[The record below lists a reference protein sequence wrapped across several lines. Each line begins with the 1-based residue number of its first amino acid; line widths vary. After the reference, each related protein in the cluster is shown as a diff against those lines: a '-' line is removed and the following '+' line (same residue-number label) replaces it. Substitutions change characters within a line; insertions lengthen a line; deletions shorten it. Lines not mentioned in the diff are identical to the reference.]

1 MDEKKDIFSCD
12 FCKKVLSS
20 KQSLKLHI
28 NTNKKCLKDRGI
40 DLSTIES
47 FKCKNKGCIYS
58 SFLKQDM
65 DKHLFTCKKKKEKE
79 KKERKDNII
88 QDKLISLVETLSNKP
103 SIINNTNT
111 IINNLRPIPIN
122 EEYMKDQAQYLT
134 IDHIKRGS
142 IGYSDFILDHPLRDA
157 VVCTDFARRKVKYKD
172 EDGDVIT
179 DPDMY
184 NILCLLF
191 TSIKEKN
198 IELTKQYVEE
208 LLEKIKV
215 ENKDYFELLLNKF
228 TDQDI
233 KFFEMLKGVKN
244 ELYHEIVKLIC
255 TKTIKI

>member
-1 MDEKKDIFSCD
+1 MDEKQETFSCE
-12 FCKKVLSS
+12 FCQKVLST

-28 NTNKKCLKDRGI
+28 NTNKKCLRNRGI
-40 DLSTIES
+40 DLSSKES
-47 FKCKNKGCIYS
+47 IKCKNKGCIYS

-65 DKHLFTCKKKKEKE
+65 DKHLSTCKKNKKSI
-79 KKERKDNII
+79 KDENI
-88 QDKLISLVETLSNKP
+88 QDRLINLVEKLSKKP
-103 SIINNTNT
+103 SIINNTTNSNT

-122 EEYMKDQAQYLT
+122 EEYMKGQAQYLT

-172 EDGDVIT
+172 EDGDIIT

-184 NILCLLF
+184 NILYFLF
-191 TSIKEKN
+191 NSIKEKN

-208 LLEKIKV
+208 LLDKIKN
-215 ENKDYFELLLNKF
+215 ENKEYFELLLNRF

-255 TKTIKI
+255 TKTIKL